1 MANRTPSLRQV
12 LTPCCNWPKAQS
24 LPAAI
29 HKSALLAETGSIGG
43 ALDSRALLWSYILTD
58 VMEALRIPQSP
69 SKARPPRKRAG
80 SFTAM
85 IALKEGRGAFAEALI
100 AALGAKAGCP
110 FTLTFD
116 QRAGVLAAL
125 GRVSAWTTFGG
136 RSVEFREAPADNGGV
151 SPHKH
156 RLADYLRPKTL
167 VMLLLGFSSGLPFY
181 LVGNTFGYWLRDEH
195 TSLTAIGFLSWVG
208 IAYSLQFLWAPLMDR
223 VDLPL
228 FKRLG
233 HRRGWMMFSQI
244 VIGLALSAMGGTG
257 TKAGLGRLGAF
268 ALVVAFASSTQDIVV
283 DAWRIES
290 ADDGEEQGLLASAYQ
305 FSYRLALLAT
315 DSLILIVAGTVG
327 WRVSYGIYGACMA
340 VGMLATWFAKEP
352 ERANAVLDAKKR
364 EAPLWT
370 PRGFFDAVVGPF
382 IAFFRAHG
390 WLALVMLAA
399 ISLYRVPDFVM
410 GPMANP
416 YYHDLGPSKETVG
429 AVRGSIGLIATF
441 AGIAAGGF
449 CSLKLGYMRALI
461 IGGILQAAAIA
472 AYASLAF
479 AGTTTTLFA
488 LVMAG
493 DNFGIGFAGVALVAY
508 MSSLTSIGYT
518 ATQYALLSSTYALLG
533 KILKGFSGAEVES
546 LSAT

>member
-1 MANRTPSLRQV
+1 V
-12 LTPCCNWPKAQS
+12 
-24 LPAAI
+24 
-29 HKSALLAETGSIGG
+29 
-43 ALDSRALLWSYILTD
+43 
-58 VMEALRIPQSP
+58 
-69 SKARPPRKRAG
+69 
-80 SFTAM
+80 
-85 IALKEGRGAFAEALI
+85 
-100 AALGAKAGCP
+100 
-110 FTLTFD
+110 
-116 QRAGVLAAL
+116 
-125 GRVSAWTTFGG
+125 
-136 RSVEFREAPADNGGV
+136 VEFREGRVDNEHV

-156 RLADYLRPKTL
+156 RISDYLRPKTL
-167 VMLLLGFSSGLPFY
+167 SMLLLGFSSGLPFL

-208 IAYSLQFLWAPLMDR
+208 IAYSLKFLWAPVMDR
-223 VDLPL
+223 VDLPW

-244 VIGLALSAMGGTG
+244 LVGLALFAMGGIG
-257 TKAGLGRLGAF
+257 TKAGLGQLGAL

-305 FSYRLALLAT
+305 LSYRIALLAA
-315 DSLILIVAGTVG
+315 DSLILIVAATVG
-327 WRVSYGIYGACMA
+327 WRMSYDIYGACMA
-340 VGMLATWFAKEP
+340 VGIIATWFAKEP
-352 ERANAVLDAKKR
+352 ERADAVMHKKER
-364 EAPLWT
+364 EAPIWT
-370 PRGFFDAVVGPF
+370 ARGFFDAVVGPF

-390 WLALVMLAA
+390 WLALLMLAA
-399 ISLYRVPDFVM
+399 ISLYRVPDFIM

-416 YYHDLGPSKETVG
+416 YYHDIGLSKATVG

-479 AGTTTTLFA
+479 AGTSIRLFA

-493 DNFGIGFAGVALVAY
+493 DNFSISFAGVALVAY
-508 MSSLTSIGYT
+508 MSSLTSLGYT
-518 ATQYALLSSTYALLG
+518 ATQYALLSSTYAWLG
-533 KILKGFSGAEVES
+533 KILKGFSGAEVEN
-546 LSAT
+546 LSTTYGLIHGYGIFFVACGLTGLPAVFLFALLGYWHSRKQSVAAAAS